1 MNIYKKGC
9 IFDARYPVNLI
20 FSSTNMW
27 EICNFNTSVSVS
39 CDFTFFKKYV
49 FFCVFFFFF
58 ADVGKVPVAVQKDL
72 CLLSYCLDVA
82 VQGLPWLHCIFK
94 TRIELFRTVTL
105 GLESLILQLC
115 SWIIVWIWIFSLDA
129 WITAD
134 FKSYEGKT
142 KPYFEY
148 TLSYHF
154 KKCFLISTLWPIQI
168 KKNNER
174 KCSYIFRMLKCHG
187 QVTYLVEKWKSR
199 PFLKDIKTEIKNMF
213 CVPNWAE

>member
-1 MNIYKKGC
+1 MHVIQWTL
-9 IFDARYPVNLI
+9 FFLQLI
-20 FSSTNMW
+20 CGKSAILIHLYQFLVTLHSLKNMCFS
-27 EICNFNTSVSVS
+27 
-39 CDFTFFKKYV
+39 V
-49 FFCVFFFFF
+49 FFFFFF

-154 KKCFLISTLWPIQI
+154 KKCFLISTLWLIQI

-213 CVPNWAE
+213 CAPNWAE